1 MSGDTNRTANG
12 PSGTE
17 AASGTGTAS
26 GVVAVR
32 GAETTSGAETTPGME
47 AAPGPAAAP
56 GTETAPEAKTS
67 PGTES
72 ASGAKAV
79 PGVETAP
86 GVGVAETA
94 PGPEAASRA
103 EGMSGVETAPG
114 TESASG
120 AEGTSGT
127 ETASRAKAAGV
138 AEAAS
143 AETASGAEVVP
154 GTESASGAKAVPGAK
169 AAPGTEAMP
178 GPEAAGG
185 AEVMFGAKTA
195 PGAKRAPGTEAVPG
209 AEVASGTETTS
220 KADVLPGTRT
230 VPGAKAVPGAKTAPG
245 TDSMPGTEAAPGLEV
260 AGVAEIASG
269 TETASRAEAVPEAV
283 ATPATQ
289 ATHGTQ
295 TASAAA
301 APPSAPAAPAP
312 PTPGGEQP
320 GRLMAAEM
328 AEQPDVLRRILVEGA
343 PRIRAVAE
351 QIAARRPRFVL
362 LTARG
367 TSDNAALY
375 AKYLFEVRLGKPCG
389 LTSMST
395 TTAYGARPD
404 LRDCLVVT
412 VSQSGGS
419 PDLVASTRA
428 AREAGAITLAVT
440 NNAGSALAGI
450 SEFHIDV
457 LAGPERALPA
467 TKTYTAELLALYL
480 LVEGLRVPGDLVA
493 GDLAARA
500 LPDLAESVL
509 ARHDEV
515 RALAA
520 RYRFAERMVLTSRGY
535 GYPTAKEAALKLMET
550 SYIPALSYSG
560 ADLLHG
566 PLAMVDNISPVIA
579 IVTDGKGGQ
588 ALWPVLERLRDRG
601 ADLVVIGGH
610 AEVGRAAAGFALP
623 TDGVAE
629 ELQPI
634 LEILPLQRLAY
645 EVTLARGQDPDAP
658 RSLAKITE
666 TR

>member
-1 MSGDTNRTANG
+1 MSGDANRTANDT
-12 PSGTE
+12 S
-17 AASGTGTAS
+17 AAQ
-26 GVVAVR
+26 
-32 GAETTSGAETTPGME
+32 
-47 AAPGPAAAP
+47 AP
-56 GTETAPEAKTS
+56 
-67 PGTES
+67 
-72 ASGAKAV
+72 
-79 PGVETAP
+79 
-86 GVGVAETA
+86 
-94 PGPEAASRA
+94 
-103 EGMSGVETAPG
+103 
-114 TESASG
+114 
-120 AEGTSGT
+120 
-127 ETASRAKAAGV
+127 
-138 AEAAS
+138 
-143 AETASGAEVVP
+143 
-154 GTESASGAKAVPGAK
+154 
-169 AAPGTEAMP
+169 
-178 GPEAAGG
+178 
-185 AEVMFGAKTA
+185 
-195 PGAKRAPGTEAVPG
+195 
-209 AEVASGTETTS
+209 
-220 KADVLPGTRT
+220 
-230 VPGAKAVPGAKTAPG
+230 
-245 TDSMPGTEAAPGLEV
+245 
-260 AGVAEIASG
+260 
-269 TETASRAEAVPEAV
+269 
-283 ATPATQ
+283 
-289 ATHGTQ
+289 
-295 TASAAA
+295 ASAAGA
-301 APPSAPAAPAP
+301 A
-312 PTPGGEQP
+312 TPRSVGDERP
-320 GRLMAAEM
+320 GRFMAAEM
-328 AEQPDVLRRILVEGA
+328 AEQPDVLRRILAEGA
-343 PRIRAVAE
+343 PRIRTVAE
-351 QIAARRPRFVL
+351 QIAVRRPRFVL

-404 LRDCLVVT
+404 LRDCLVIT

-440 NNAGSALAGI
+440 NNAESALAGV

-480 LVEGLRVPGDLVA
+480 FVEDLRAGGGRPGLRVPGDLVA
-493 GDLAARA
+493 GDLAAKA
-500 LPDLAESVL
+500 LPDLAASVL

-579 IVTDGKGGQ
+579 IVTDGRGGQ
-588 ALWPVLERLRDRG
+588 ALRPVLERLRDRG
-601 ADLVVIGGH
+601 ADLVVIGSH

-658 RSLAKITE
+658 RSLAKVTE